1 MRGRPTWGREL
12 GGGRE
17 GGGAGSLSA
26 RKKKKQKFSPDFPA
40 AEPRF
45 GARAGFPARQAA
57 LTFGGAWN
65 PLPVL
70 GESPACTFPSPA
82 GVLHGERALFAA

>member
-1 MRGRPTWGREL
+1 MPE
-12 GGGRE
+12 
-17 GGGAGSLSA
+17 
-26 RKKKKQKFSPDFPA
+26 KKKKQKFSPDFPA